1 MCHPHPAQLAPSFHW
16 GTASFLPLTWTGC
29 PIFSFATPMPKCPHY
44 EDLEFVAAFFLQG
57 GGGRR
62 RTMPPRFSF
71 LGDRLGK
78 QEVLGKKLGCKA
90 GLESSGQAL
99 LLYNVS
105 EINSAKSAALSIQ
118 HTVCLHG
125 QKALHSLSWEPSG
138 ASHPGLLTVIS
149 QAPFFSTPFTNTN
162 RQHLCNKH
170 WVRLPDKHGVHMNHS
185 KPPFHGKFTKFGCRT
200 SPRPPNAYVQNVPPY
215 SERWYMGGPV
225 PISC

>member
-1 MCHPHPAQLAPSFHW
+1 MRILN
-16 GTASFLPLTWTGC
+16 LL
-29 PIFSFATPMPKCPHY
+29 
-44 EDLEFVAAFFLQG
+44 LLFFLQG